1 MLSAPGF
8 FIGWFLWGFRV
19 SNKTLS
25 SELPALLETE
35 DAGDIEATSPEV
47 EQRVLSVQMEQQ
59 GLRLDK
65 ALVEW
70 VPEFSRSYLQ
80 QLLEQGAVA
89 LNHQP
94 ATKASVKVKFGD
106 VVRIELRPTAQS
118 QSFKPEAMQLDVVYE
133 DPHLLV
139 VNKPAGLVVHP
150 APGNW
155 QGTLLNGLLAHH
167 AGAALVPR
175 AGIVHRLDKD
185 TSGLMVVAKDR
196 PTMDA
201 LVALIARREVSRRYL
216 ALAHKTWTGPE
227 LQKVEAPIGRDPRNR
242 LRMAVVDLA
251 QHPGKEA
258 RTDIT
263 CWHSTDAHCLV
274 HCKLHTGRTHQIRV
288 HMLSLGHPL
297 VADALYGGA
306 QAGEME
312 RQALHAFR
320 LDFVHPI
327 TGRALA
333 LAAEPPADF
342 LAAVEKLGLSYNP
355 H

>member
-1 MLSAPGF
+1 MC
-8 FIGWFLWGFRV
+8 V
-19 SNKTLS
+19 SSNA
-25 SELPALLETE
+25 LPLDQDVLLESE
-35 DAGDIEATSPEV
+35 DAAEV
-47 EQRVLSVQMEQQ
+47 EAGASAVEVRELKAGMSQH
-59 GLRLDK
+59 GTRLDK
-65 ALVEW
+65 TLVDL

-80 QLLEQGAVA
+80 QLLEQGAVQ
-89 LNHQP
+89 LNHKT
-94 ATKASVKVKFGD
+94 ATKASAKVKLAD
-106 VVRIELRPTAQS
+106 VITIEMRPTAQS
-118 QSFKPEAMQLDVVYE
+118 QSFKPEVMALDVVYE
-133 DPHLLV
+133 DAYLLV

-167 AGAALVPR
+167 AGAAMVPR

-196 PTMDA
+196 STMDA
-201 LVALIARREVSRRYL
+201 LVALIARRDVSRRYL
-216 ALAHKTWTGPE
+216 ALAHKPWKGAE
-227 LQKVEAPIGRDPRNR
+227 LQKVDAPIGRDPRNR

-251 QHPGKEA
+251 QHAGKEA

-263 CWHSTDAHCLV
+263 CWDTTSAHCLV

-306 QAGEME
+306 PAGDMQ

-320 LDFVHPI
+320 LSFVHPV
-327 TGRALA
+327 TAEVLE
-333 LAAEPPADF
+333 LAAEPPEDF
-342 LAAVEKLGLSYNP
+342 LCAIEKLGLRYNP

>member
-1 MLSAPGF
+1 MS
-8 FIGWFLWGFRV
+8 
-19 SNKTLS
+19 SNA
-25 SELPALLETE
+25 LPLDQDVLLESE
-35 DAGDIEATSPEV
+35 DAAEV
-47 EQRVLSVQMEQQ
+47 EAGASAVEVRELKAGMAQH
-59 GLRLDK
+59 GTRLDK
-65 ALVEW
+65 TLVDL

-80 QLLEQGAVA
+80 QLLEQGAVQ
-89 LNHQP
+89 LNHKT
-94 ATKASVKVKFGD
+94 ATKASAKVKLAD
-106 VVRIELRPTAQS
+106 VITIEMRPTAQS
-118 QSFKPEAMQLDVVYE
+118 QSFKPEVMALDVVYE
-133 DPHLLV
+133 DAYLMV

-155 QGTLLNGLLAHH
+155 QGTLLNGVLAHH
-167 AGAALVPR
+167 AGAAMVPR

-196 PTMDA
+196 STMDA
-201 LVALIARREVSRRYL
+201 LVALIARRDVSRRYL
-216 ALAHKTWTGPE
+216 ALAHKPWKGAE
-227 LQKVEAPIGRDPRNR
+227 LQKVDAPIGRDPRNR

-251 QHPGKEA
+251 QHAGKEA

-263 CWHSTDAHCLV
+263 CWDTTSAHCLV

-306 QAGEME
+306 PAGDMQ

-320 LDFVHPI
+320 LSFVHPV
-327 TGRALA
+327 TAEVLE
-333 LAAEPPADF
+333 LAAEPPEDF
-342 LAAVEKLGLSYNP
+342 LCAIEKLGLRYNP

>member
-1 MLSAPGF
+1 MS
-8 FIGWFLWGFRV
+8 
-19 SNKTLS
+19 SNA
-25 SELPALLETE
+25 LPLDQDVLLESE
-35 DAGDIEATSPEV
+35 DAAEV
-47 EQRVLSVQMEQQ
+47 EAGASAVEVRELKAGMAQH
-59 GLRLDK
+59 GTRLDK
-65 ALVEW
+65 TLVDL

-80 QLLEQGAVA
+80 QLLEQGAVQ
-89 LNHQP
+89 LNHKT
-94 ATKASVKVKFGD
+94 ATKASAKVKLAD
-106 VVRIELRPTAQS
+106 VITIEMRPTAQS
-118 QSFKPEAMQLDVVYE
+118 QSFKPEVMALDVVYE
-133 DPHLLV
+133 DAYLMV

-167 AGAALVPR
+167 AGAAMVPR

-196 PTMDA
+196 STMDA
-201 LVALIARREVSRRYL
+201 LVALIARRDVSRRYL
-216 ALAHKTWTGPE
+216 ALAHKPWKGAE
-227 LQKVEAPIGRDPRNR
+227 LQKVDAPIGRDPRNR

-251 QHPGKEA
+251 QHAGKEA

-263 CWHSTDAHCLV
+263 CWDTTSAHCLV

-297 VADALYGGA
+297 VADVLYGGA
-306 QAGEME
+306 PAGDMQ

-320 LDFVHPI
+320 LSFVHPV
-327 TGRALA
+327 TAEVLE
-333 LAAEPPADF
+333 LAAEPPEDF
-342 LAAVEKLGLSYNP
+342 LCAIEKMGLRYNP

>member
-1 MLSAPGF
+1 MS
-8 FIGWFLWGFRV
+8 
-19 SNKTLS
+19 SNA
-25 SELPALLETE
+25 LPLDQDVLLESE
-35 DAGDIEATSPEV
+35 DAAEV
-47 EQRVLSVQMEQQ
+47 EAGASAVEVRELKAGMAQHGS
-59 GLRLDK
+59 RLDK
-65 ALVEW
+65 TLVDL

-80 QLLEQGAVA
+80 QLLEQGAVQ
-89 LNHQP
+89 LNHKT
-94 ATKASVKVKFGD
+94 AAKASAKVKLAD
-106 VVRIELRPTAQS
+106 VITIEMRPTAQS
-118 QSFKPEAMQLDVVYE
+118 QSFKPEVMALDVVYE
-133 DPHLLV
+133 DAYLLV

-167 AGAALVPR
+167 AGAAMVPR

-196 PTMDA
+196 STMDA
-201 LVALIARREVSRRYL
+201 LVALIARRDVSRRYL
-216 ALAHKTWTGPE
+216 ALAHKPWKGAE
-227 LQKVEAPIGRDPRNR
+227 LQKVDAPIGRDPRNR

-251 QHPGKEA
+251 QHAGKEA

-263 CWHSTDAHCLV
+263 CWDTTSAHCLV

-306 QAGEME
+306 PAGDMQ

-320 LDFVHPI
+320 LSFVHPV
-327 TGRALA
+327 TAEVLE
-333 LAAEPPADF
+333 LAAEPPEDF
-342 LAAVEKLGLSYNP
+342 LCAIEKLGLRYNP

>member
-1 MLSAPGF
+1 MC
-8 FIGWFLWGFRV
+8 V
-19 SNKTLS
+19 SSNA
-25 SELPALLETE
+25 LPLDQDVLLESE
-35 DAGDIEATSPEV
+35 DAAEV
-47 EQRVLSVQMEQQ
+47 EAGASAVEVRELKAGMAQH
-59 GLRLDK
+59 GTRLDK
-65 ALVEW
+65 TLVDL

-80 QLLEQGAVA
+80 QLLEQGAVQ
-89 LNHQP
+89 LNHKT
-94 ATKASVKVKFGD
+94 ATKASAKVKLAD
-106 VVRIELRPTAQS
+106 VITIEMRPTAQS
-118 QSFKPEAMQLDVVYE
+118 QSFKPEVMALDVVYE
-133 DPHLLV
+133 DAYLLV

-167 AGAALVPR
+167 AGAAMVPR

-196 PTMDA
+196 STMDA
-201 LVALIARREVSRRYL
+201 LVALIARRDVSRRYL
-216 ALAHKTWTGPE
+216 ALAHKPWKGAE
-227 LQKVEAPIGRDPRNR
+227 LQKVDAPIGRDPRNR

-251 QHPGKEA
+251 QHAGKEA

-263 CWHSTDAHCLV
+263 CWDTTSAHCLV

-306 QAGEME
+306 PAGDMQ

-320 LDFVHPI
+320 LSFVHPV
-327 TGRALA
+327 TAEVLE
-333 LAAEPPADF
+333 LAAEPPEDF
-342 LAAVEKLGLSYNP
+342 LCAIEKLGLRYNP

>member
-1 MLSAPGF
+1 MS
-8 FIGWFLWGFRV
+8 
-19 SNKTLS
+19 SNA
-25 SELPALLETE
+25 LPLDQDVLLESE
-35 DAGDIEATSPEV
+35 DAAEV
-47 EQRVLSVQMEQQ
+47 EAGASAVEVRELKAGMAQH
-59 GLRLDK
+59 GTRLDK
-65 ALVEW
+65 TLVDL

-80 QLLEQGAVA
+80 QLLEQGAVQ
-89 LNHQP
+89 LNHKT
-94 ATKASVKVKFGD
+94 ATKASAKVKLAD
-106 VVRIELRPTAQS
+106 VITIEMRPTAQS
-118 QSFKPEAMQLDVVYE
+118 QSFKPEVMVLDVVYE
-133 DPHLLV
+133 DAYLMV

-167 AGAALVPR
+167 AGAAMVPR

-196 PTMDA
+196 STMDA
-201 LVALIARREVSRRYL
+201 LVALIARRDVSRRYL
-216 ALAHKTWTGPE
+216 ALAHKPWKGSE
-227 LQKVEAPIGRDPRNR
+227 LQKVDAPIGRDPRNR

-251 QHPGKEA
+251 QHAGKEA

-263 CWHSTDAHCLV
+263 CWDTTSAHCLV

-306 QAGEME
+306 PAGDMQ

-320 LDFVHPI
+320 LSFVHPV
-327 TGRALA
+327 TAEVLE
-333 LAAEPPADF
+333 LAAEPPEDF
-342 LAAVEKLGLSYNP
+342 LCAIEKLGLRYNP

>member
-1 MLSAPGF
+1 MS
-8 FIGWFLWGFRV
+8 
-19 SNKTLS
+19 SNA
-25 SELPALLETE
+25 LPLDQDVLLESE
-35 DAGDIEATSPEV
+35 DAAEV
-47 EQRVLSVQMEQQ
+47 EAGASAVEVRELKAGMAQH
-59 GLRLDK
+59 GTRLDK
-65 ALVEW
+65 TLVDL

-80 QLLEQGAVA
+80 QLLEQGAVQ
-89 LNHQP
+89 LNHKT
-94 ATKASVKVKFGD
+94 ATKASAKVKLAD
-106 VVRIELRPTAQS
+106 VITIEMRPTAQS
-118 QSFKPEAMQLDVVYE
+118 QSFKPEVMALDVVYE
-133 DPHLLV
+133 DAYLMV

-167 AGAALVPR
+167 AGAAIVPR
-175 AGIVHRLDKD
+175 AGVVHRLDKD

-196 PTMDA
+196 STMDA
-201 LVALIARREVSRRYL
+201 LVALIARRDVSRRYL
-216 ALAHKTWTGPE
+216 ALAHKPWKGAE
-227 LQKVEAPIGRDPRNR
+227 LQKVDAPIGRDPRNR

-251 QHPGKEA
+251 QHAGKEA

-263 CWHSTDAHCLV
+263 CWDTTSAHCLV

-306 QAGEME
+306 PAGDMQ

-320 LDFVHPI
+320 LSFVHPV
-327 TGRALA
+327 TAEVLE
-333 LAAEPPADF
+333 LAAEPPEDF
-342 LAAVEKLGLSYNP
+342 LCAIEKLGLRYNP

>member
-1 MLSAPGF
+1 MC
-8 FIGWFLWGFRV
+8 V
-19 SNKTLS
+19 SSNA
-25 SELPALLETE
+25 LPLDQDVLLESE
-35 DAGDIEATSPEV
+35 DAAEV
-47 EQRVLSVQMEQQ
+47 EAGASAVEVRELKAGMAQH
-59 GLRLDK
+59 GTRLDK
-65 ALVEW
+65 TLVDL

-80 QLLEQGAVA
+80 QLLEQGAVQ
-89 LNHQP
+89 LNHKT
-94 ATKASVKVKFGD
+94 ATKASAKVKLAD
-106 VVRIELRPTAQS
+106 VISIEMRPTAQS
-118 QSFKPEAMQLDVVYE
+118 QSFKPEVMGLDVVYE
-133 DPHLLV
+133 DAYLMV

-167 AGAALVPR
+167 AGAAMVPR

-196 PTMDA
+196 STMDA
-201 LVALIARREVSRRYL
+201 LVALIARRDVSRRYL
-216 ALAHKTWTGPE
+216 ALAHKPWKGAE
-227 LQKVEAPIGRDPRNR
+227 QQKVDAPIGRDPRNR

-251 QHPGKEA
+251 QHAGKEA

-263 CWHSTDAHCLV
+263 CWDTTSAYCLV

-306 QAGEME
+306 PAGDMQ

-320 LDFVHPI
+320 LSFVHPV
-327 TGRALA
+327 TAEVLE
-333 LAAEPPADF
+333 LAAEPPEDF
-342 LAAVEKLGLSYNP
+342 LCAIQKLGLRYNP

>member
-1 MLSAPGF
+1 MS
-8 FIGWFLWGFRV
+8 
-19 SNKTLS
+19 SNA
-25 SELPALLETE
+25 LPLDQDVLLESE
-35 DAGDIEATSPEV
+35 DAAEV
-47 EQRVLSVQMEQQ
+47 EAGASAVEVRELKAGMAQH
-59 GLRLDK
+59 GTRLDK
-65 ALVEW
+65 TLVDL

-80 QLLEQGAVA
+80 QLLEQGAVQ
-89 LNHQP
+89 LNHKT
-94 ATKASVKVKFGD
+94 ATKASAKVKLAD
-106 VVRIELRPTAQS
+106 VISIEMRPTAQS
-118 QSFKPEAMQLDVVYE
+118 QSFKPEVMALDVVYE
-133 DPHLLV
+133 DAYLLV

-167 AGAALVPR
+167 AGAAMVPR

-196 PTMDA
+196 STMDA
-201 LVALIARREVSRRYL
+201 LVALIARRDVSRRYL
-216 ALAHKTWTGPE
+216 ALAHKPWKGAE
-227 LQKVEAPIGRDPRNR
+227 LQKVDAPIGRDPRNR

-251 QHPGKEA
+251 QHAGKEA

-263 CWHSTDAHCLV
+263 CWDTTSAHCLV

-306 QAGEME
+306 PAGDMQ

-320 LDFVHPI
+320 LSFVHPV
-327 TGRALA
+327 TAEVLE
-333 LAAEPPADF
+333 LAAEPPEDF
-342 LAAVEKLGLSYNP
+342 LCAIEKMGLRYNP

>member
-1 MLSAPGF
+1 MC
-8 FIGWFLWGFRV
+8 V
-19 SNKTLS
+19 SSNA
-25 SELPALLETE
+25 LPLDQDVLLESE
-35 DAGDIEATSPEV
+35 DAAEV
-47 EQRVLSVQMEQQ
+47 EAGASAVEVRELKAGMAQHGM
-59 GLRLDK
+59 RLDK
-65 ALVEW
+65 TLVDL

-80 QLLEQGAVA
+80 QLLEQGAVQ
-89 LNHQP
+89 LNHKT
-94 ATKASVKVKFGD
+94 ATKASAKVKLAD
-106 VVRIELRPTAQS
+106 VITIEMRPTAQS
-118 QSFKPEAMQLDVVYE
+118 QSFKPEVMALDVVYE
-133 DPHLLV
+133 DAYLMV

-167 AGAALVPR
+167 AGAAIVPR

-196 PTMDA
+196 STMDA
-201 LVALIARREVSRRYL
+201 LVALIARRDVSRRYL
-216 ALAHKTWTGPE
+216 ALAHKPWKGAE
-227 LQKVEAPIGRDPRNR
+227 LQKVDAPIGRDPRNR

-251 QHPGKEA
+251 QHAGKEA

-263 CWHSTDAHCLV
+263 CWDTTSAHCLV

-306 QAGEME
+306 PAGDMQ

-320 LDFVHPI
+320 LSFVHPV
-327 TGRALA
+327 TAEVLE
-333 LAAEPPADF
+333 LAAEPPEDF
-342 LAAVEKLGLSYNP
+342 LCAIEKLGLRYNP

>member
-1 MLSAPGF
+1 M
-8 FIGWFLWGFRV
+8 
-19 SNKTLS
+19 SNKAVA
-25 SELPALLETE
+25 SESADALLDVE
-35 DAGDIEATSPEV
+35 DAPEMDAAASEV
-47 EQRVLSVQMEQQ
+47 EQRELPVTMAQHGV
-59 GLRLDK
+59 RLDK
-65 ALVEW
+65 ALVDL

-80 QLLEQGAVA
+80 QLLEQGAVQ

-94 ATKASVKVKFGD
+94 AIKAATKVKFGD
-106 VVRIELRPTAQS
+106 VIAVEMRPTAQS
-118 QSFKPEAMQLDVVYE
+118 QSFKPEAMDLDVVFE
-133 DPHLLV
+133 DAHLLV

-167 AGAALVPR
+167 AGAAAVPR

-196 PTMDA
+196 QTMDA
-201 LVALIARREVSRRYL
+201 LVALIARRDVSRRYL
-216 ALAHKTWTGPE
+216 ALAHKPWKGAE
-227 LQKVEAPIGRDPRNR
+227 MQKVDAPIGRDPRNR

-263 CWHSTDAHCLV
+263 CWDSTDAHCLV

-306 QAGEME
+306 QAGGME

-320 LDFVHPI
+320 LSFVHPV
-327 TGRALA
+327 TGENLE

-342 LAAVEKLGLSYNP
+342 LAAVEKLGLRYNP

>member
-1 MLSAPGF
+1 MS
-8 FIGWFLWGFRV
+8 
-19 SNKTLS
+19 SNA
-25 SELPALLETE
+25 LPLDQDVLLESE
-35 DAGDIEATSPEV
+35 DAAEV
-47 EQRVLSVQMEQQ
+47 EAGASAVEVRELKAGMAQH
-59 GLRLDK
+59 GTRLDK
-65 ALVEW
+65 TLVDL

-80 QLLEQGAVA
+80 QLLEQGAVQ
-89 LNHQP
+89 LNHKT
-94 ATKASVKVKFGD
+94 ATKASAKVKLAD
-106 VVRIELRPTAQS
+106 VITIEMRPTAQS
-118 QSFKPEAMQLDVVYE
+118 QSFKPEVMALDVVYE
-133 DPHLLV
+133 DAYLLV

-167 AGAALVPR
+167 AGAAMVPR

-196 PTMDA
+196 STMDA
-201 LVALIARREVSRRYL
+201 LVALIARRDVSRRYL
-216 ALAHKTWTGPE
+216 ALAHKPWKGAE
-227 LQKVEAPIGRDPRNR
+227 LQKVDAPIGRDPRNR

-251 QHPGKEA
+251 QHAGKEA

-263 CWHSTDAHCLV
+263 CWDTTSAHCLV

-306 QAGEME
+306 PAGDMQ

-320 LDFVHPI
+320 LSFVHPV
-327 TGRALA
+327 TAEVLE
-333 LAAEPPADF
+333 LAAEPPEDF
-342 LAAVEKLGLSYNP
+342 LCAIEKLGLRYNP

>member
-1 MLSAPGF
+1 MS
-8 FIGWFLWGFRV
+8 
-19 SNKTLS
+19 SNA
-25 SELPALLETE
+25 LPLDQDVLLESE
-35 DAGDIEATSPEV
+35 DAAEV
-47 EQRVLSVQMEQQ
+47 EAGASAVEVRELKAGMAQH
-59 GLRLDK
+59 GTRLDK
-65 ALVEW
+65 TLVDL

-80 QLLEQGAVA
+80 QLLEQGAVQ
-89 LNHQP
+89 LNHKT
-94 ATKASVKVKFGD
+94 ATKASAKVKLAD
-106 VVRIELRPTAQS
+106 VISIEMRPTAQS
-118 QSFKPEAMQLDVVYE
+118 QSFKPEVMALDVVYE
-133 DPHLLV
+133 DAYLLV

-167 AGAALVPR
+167 AGAAMVPR

-196 PTMDA
+196 STMDA
-201 LVALIARREVSRRYL
+201 LVALIARRDVSRRYL
-216 ALAHKTWTGPE
+216 ALAHKPWKGAE
-227 LQKVEAPIGRDPRNR
+227 LQKVDAPIGRDPRNR

-251 QHPGKEA
+251 QHAGKEA

-263 CWHSTDAHCLV
+263 CWDTTSAHCLV

-306 QAGEME
+306 PAGDMQ

-320 LDFVHPI
+320 LSFVHPV
-327 TGRALA
+327 TAEVLE
-333 LAAEPPADF
+333 LAAEPPKDF
-342 LAAVEKLGLSYNP
+342 LCAIEKLGLRYNP
-355 H
+355 Y

>member
-1 MLSAPGF
+1 MS
-8 FIGWFLWGFRV
+8 
-19 SNKTLS
+19 SNA
-25 SELPALLETE
+25 LPLDQDVLLESE
-35 DAGDIEATSPEV
+35 DAAEV
-47 EQRVLSVQMEQQ
+47 EAGASAVEVRELKAGMEQH
-59 GLRLDK
+59 GTRLDK
-65 ALVEW
+65 TLVDL

-80 QLLEQGAVA
+80 QLLEQGAVQ
-89 LNHQP
+89 LNHKT
-94 ATKASVKVKFGD
+94 ATKASAKVKLAD
-106 VVRIELRPTAQS
+106 VITIEMRPTAQS
-118 QSFKPEAMQLDVVYE
+118 QSFKPEVMALDVVYE
-133 DPHLLV
+133 DAYLMV

-167 AGAALVPR
+167 VGAAMVPR

-196 PTMDA
+196 STMDA
-201 LVALIARREVSRRYL
+201 LVALIARRDVSRRYL
-216 ALAHKTWTGPE
+216 ALAHKPWKGAE
-227 LQKVEAPIGRDPRNR
+227 LQKVDAPIGRDPRNR

-251 QHPGKEA
+251 QHAGKEA

-263 CWHSTDAHCLV
+263 CWDTNSAHCLV

-306 QAGEME
+306 PAGDMQ

-320 LDFVHPI
+320 LSFVHPV
-327 TGRALA
+327 TAEVLE
-333 LAAEPPADF
+333 LAAEPPEDF
-342 LAAVEKLGLSYNP
+342 LCAIEKLGLSYNP

>member
-1 MLSAPGF
+1 MC
-8 FIGWFLWGFRV
+8 V
-19 SNKTLS
+19 SSNA
-25 SELPALLETE
+25 LPLDQDVLLESE
-35 DAGDIEATSPEV
+35 DAAEV
-47 EQRVLSVQMEQQ
+47 EAGASAVEVRELKAGMAQH
-59 GLRLDK
+59 GTRLDK
-65 ALVEW
+65 TLVDL

-80 QLLEQGAVA
+80 QLLEQGAVQ
-89 LNHQP
+89 LNHKT
-94 ATKASVKVKFGD
+94 ATKASAKVKLAD
-106 VVRIELRPTAQS
+106 VITIEMRPTAQS
-118 QSFKPEAMQLDVVYE
+118 QSFKPEVMALDVVYE
-133 DPHLLV
+133 DAYLMV

-167 AGAALVPR
+167 AGAAIVPR
-175 AGIVHRLDKD
+175 AGVVHRLDKD

-196 PTMDA
+196 STMDA
-201 LVALIARREVSRRYL
+201 LVALIARRDVSRRYL
-216 ALAHKTWTGPE
+216 ALAHKPWKGAE
-227 LQKVEAPIGRDPRNR
+227 LQKVDAPIGRDPRNR

-251 QHPGKEA
+251 QHAGKEA

-263 CWHSTDAHCLV
+263 CWDTTSAHCLV

-306 QAGEME
+306 PAGDMQ

-320 LDFVHPI
+320 LSFVHPV
-327 TGRALA
+327 TAEVLE
-333 LAAEPPADF
+333 LAAEPPEDF
-342 LAAVEKLGLSYNP
+342 LCAIEKLGLRYNP

>member
-1 MLSAPGF
+1 MC
-8 FIGWFLWGFRV
+8 V
-19 SNKTLS
+19 SSNA
-25 SELPALLETE
+25 LPLDQDVLLESE
-35 DAGDIEATSPEV
+35 DAAEV
-47 EQRVLSVQMEQQ
+47 EAGASAVEVRELKAGMAQH
-59 GLRLDK
+59 GTRLDK
-65 ALVEW
+65 TLVDL

-80 QLLEQGAVA
+80 QLLEQGAVQ
-89 LNHQP
+89 LNHKT
-94 ATKASVKVKFGD
+94 ATKASAKVKLAD
-106 VVRIELRPTAQS
+106 VISIEMRPTAQS
-118 QSFKPEAMQLDVVYE
+118 QSFKPEVMGLDVVYE
-133 DPHLLV
+133 DAYLMV

-167 AGAALVPR
+167 AGAAMVPR

-196 PTMDA
+196 STMDA
-201 LVALIARREVSRRYL
+201 LVALIARRDVSRRYL
-216 ALAHKTWTGPE
+216 ALAHKPWKGAE
-227 LQKVEAPIGRDPRNR
+227 LQKVDAPIGRDPRNR

-251 QHPGKEA
+251 QHAGKEA

-263 CWHSTDAHCLV
+263 CWDTTSAYCLV

-306 QAGEME
+306 PAGDMQ

-320 LDFVHPI
+320 LSFVHPV
-327 TGRALA
+327 TAEVLE
-333 LAAEPPADF
+333 LAAEPPEDF
-342 LAAVEKLGLSYNP
+342 LCAIEKLGLRYNP

>member
-1 MLSAPGF
+1 MS
-8 FIGWFLWGFRV
+8 
-19 SNKTLS
+19 SNA
-25 SELPALLETE
+25 LPLDQDVLLESE
-35 DAGDIEATSPEV
+35 DAAEV
-47 EQRVLSVQMEQQ
+47 EAGASAVEVRELKAGMAQHGS
-59 GLRLDK
+59 RLDK
-65 ALVEW
+65 TLVDL

-80 QLLEQGAVA
+80 QLLEQGAVQ
-89 LNHQP
+89 LNHKT
-94 ATKASVKVKFGD
+94 ATKASAKVKLAD
-106 VVRIELRPTAQS
+106 VISIEMRPTAQS
-118 QSFKPEAMQLDVVYE
+118 QSFKPEVMALDVVYE
-133 DPHLLV
+133 DAYLLV

-167 AGAALVPR
+167 AGAAMVPR

-196 PTMDA
+196 STMDA
-201 LVALIARREVSRRYL
+201 LVALIARRDVSRRYL
-216 ALAHKTWTGPE
+216 ALAHKPWKGAE
-227 LQKVEAPIGRDPRNR
+227 LQKVDAPIGRDPRNR

-251 QHPGKEA
+251 QHAGKEA

-263 CWHSTDAHCLV
+263 CWDTTSAHCLV

-306 QAGEME
+306 PAGDMQ

-320 LDFVHPI
+320 LSFVHPV
-327 TGRALA
+327 TAEVLE
-333 LAAEPPADF
+333 LAAEPPEDF
-342 LAAVEKLGLSYNP
+342 LCAIEKLGLRYNP

>member
-1 MLSAPGF
+1 MS
-8 FIGWFLWGFRV
+8 
-19 SNKTLS
+19 SNA
-25 SELPALLETE
+25 LPLDQDVLLESE
-35 DAGDIEATSPEV
+35 DAAEV
-47 EQRVLSVQMEQQ
+47 EAGASAVEVRELKAGMAQH
-59 GLRLDK
+59 GTRLDK
-65 ALVEW
+65 TLVDL

-80 QLLEQGAVA
+80 QLLEQGAVQ
-89 LNHQP
+89 LNHKT
-94 ATKASVKVKFGD
+94 ATKASAKVKLAD
-106 VVRIELRPTAQS
+106 VISIEMRPTAQS
-118 QSFKPEAMQLDVVYE
+118 QSFKPEVMALDVVYE
-133 DPHLLV
+133 DAYLLV

-167 AGAALVPR
+167 AGAAMVPR

-196 PTMDA
+196 STMDA
-201 LVALIARREVSRRYL
+201 LVALIARRDVSRRYL
-216 ALAHKTWTGPE
+216 ALAHKPWKGAE
-227 LQKVEAPIGRDPRNR
+227 LQKVDAPIGRDPRNR

-251 QHPGKEA
+251 QHAGKEA

-263 CWHSTDAHCLV
+263 CWDTTSAHCLV

-306 QAGEME
+306 PAGDMQ

-320 LDFVHPI
+320 LSFVHPV
-327 TGRALA
+327 TAEVLE
-333 LAAEPPADF
+333 LAAEPPEDF
-342 LAAVEKLGLSYNP
+342 LCAIEKLGLRYNP

>member
-1 MLSAPGF
+1 MC
-8 FIGWFLWGFRV
+8 V
-19 SNKTLS
+19 SSNA
-25 SELPALLETE
+25 LPLDQDVLLESE
-35 DAGDIEATSPEV
+35 DAAEV
-47 EQRVLSVQMEQQ
+47 EAGAFAVEVRELKAGMAQH
-59 GLRLDK
+59 GTRLDK
-65 ALVEW
+65 TLVDL

-80 QLLEQGAVA
+80 QLLEQGAVQ
-89 LNHQP
+89 LNHKT
-94 ATKASVKVKFGD
+94 ATKASAKVKLAD
-106 VVRIELRPTAQS
+106 VITIEMRPTAQS
-118 QSFKPEAMQLDVVYE
+118 QSFKPEVMALDVVYE
-133 DPHLLV
+133 DAYLMV

-167 AGAALVPR
+167 AGAAMVPR

-196 PTMDA
+196 STMDA
-201 LVALIARREVSRRYL
+201 LVALIARRDVIRRYL
-216 ALAHKTWTGPE
+216 ALAHKPWKGAE
-227 LQKVEAPIGRDPRNR
+227 LQKVDAPIGRDPRNR

-251 QHPGKEA
+251 QHAGKEA

-263 CWHSTDAHCLV
+263 CWDTTSAHCLV

-306 QAGEME
+306 PAGDMQ

-320 LDFVHPI
+320 LSFVHPV
-327 TGRALA
+327 TAEVLE
-333 LAAEPPADF
+333 LAAEPPEDF
-342 LAAVEKLGLSYNP
+342 LCAIEKLGLRYNP